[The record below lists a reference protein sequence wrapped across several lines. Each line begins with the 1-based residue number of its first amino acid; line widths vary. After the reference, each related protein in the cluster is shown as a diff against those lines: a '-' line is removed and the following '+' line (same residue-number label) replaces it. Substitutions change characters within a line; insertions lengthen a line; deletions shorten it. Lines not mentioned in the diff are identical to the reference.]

1 MKPENIRTDIV
12 EEFPDYL
19 RDESRR
25 VGCADSISFPGSEDE
40 LRTHLLWLAEQRVM
54 VTTQGAR
61 TGITG
66 GATPNGGHVLNLSRM
81 NKVLA
86 LRHATDGEYFILTVQ
101 PGVLLSEVQ
110 QGAAKKQFDSSGWT
124 EESLRAL
131 DELVAMPG
139 GYMFAP
145 DLTEVSASIGGLVAC
160 NGSGARSF
168 LYGATRAHVERV
180 KGFLADGTPIELER
194 GKHKTDGRSFEL
206 ILEGGRII
214 KGQVP
219 NYGMPAV
226 KNAAG
231 YFAEDD
237 MDILDVLVGSEGTLA
252 VFSEIDIR
260 LIPAPPAIWG
270 ITAFLPD
277 EGSALTF
284 VESAREKTSPAAI
297 EFVSSGAL
305 DLLRRQKADNP
316 AFKDIP
322 SVEDSWHT
330 GIYVEYHGDED
341 DVVCAVETLSEILE
355 TCNGDPDATWLA
367 SNEKDISRFKEFRHA
382 IPESVNLLI
391 DERRKEDPRLTK
403 LGTDLSVPDDC
414 LESVMKMY
422 SHDLTDMGLEFVSF
436 GHIGNNH
443 VHVNIIPRNMD
454 EYEHGKDLYLKWAG
468 KVVEMGGSVS
478 AEHGIGKL
486 KTRMLEVMYGADG
499 ISEMRKLKEVFD
511 PEGRLN
517 RGTLFSW
524 EEA

>member
-1 MKPENIRTDIV
+1 
-12 EEFPDYL
+12 
-19 RDESRR
+19 
-25 VGCADSISFPGSEDE
+25 
-40 LRTHLLWLAEQRVM
+40 
-54 VTTQGAR
+54 
-61 TGITG
+61 
-66 GATPNGGHVLNLSRM
+66 
-81 NKVLA
+81 
-86 LRHATDGEYFILTVQ
+86 
-101 PGVLLSEVQ
+101 
-110 QGAAKKQFDSSGWT
+110 
-124 EESLRAL
+124 
-131 DELVAMPG
+131 
-139 GYMFAP
+139 
-145 DLTEVSASIGGLVAC
+145 
-160 NGSGARSF
+160 
-168 LYGATRAHVERV
+168 
-180 KGFLADGTPIELER
+180 
-194 GKHKTDGRSFEL
+194 
-206 ILEGGRII
+206 
-214 KGQVP
+214 
-219 NYGMPAV
+219 MPAV

-499 ISEMRKLKEVFD
+499 VSEMRKLKEVFD